1 MSRDGSLEPTSQP
14 FNHGVWDALP
24 YIDPVN
30 EPYEQYALSIIEQEM
45 RQMNNS
51 SRQRVELIPE
61 LVLRTETLRTAYQKY
76 AQGTVAAAILEPA
89 SLPEPPAEESDTDA
103 WREAVQ
109 RAKISYEAERIRS
122 MQLEI
127 EKEEGSDTSA
137 AGLWKRY
144 HQKVLE
150 PQLAVLQ
157 KVHEEEQW
165 NVAKINQERQQR
177 QRDEYQPAL
186 YRLHTQ
192 YQELLQKQWTLKQ
205 AIANLKRELVLER

>member
-1 MSRDGSLEPTSQP
+1 
-14 FNHGVWDALP
+14 
-24 YIDPVN
+24 
-30 EPYEQYALSIIEQEM
+30 LSIIEQEM

-157 KVHEEEQW
+157 ERCQNQPGTAAASTRRISAGPVSATYTIPGI
-165 NVAKINQERQQR
+165 VAKAVDLEAGDCQSEKGIGVGTINELFFRISYR
-177 QRDEYQPAL
+177 GLCSVEIWIAVLRGRTAL
-186 YRLHTQ
+186 ILM
-192 YQELLQKQWTLKQ
+192 
-205 AIANLKRELVLER
+205 